1 MVTNFVSG
9 LNLVRLNL
17 WNILLSNVLN
27 REYLHL
33 QIRLLDSKLIEWKEE
48 KKQSELGNLVCF
60 SLLLAHL
67 KSSSYF
73 LLLFGRLKTKAEK
86 RHVEKCRNLKKTMK
100 TVQAKMPFFACFNSL
115 KFSLSLSLLSLF
127 LFEFSLSLAVSVPTH
142 KHTDKDYLYI
152 CITLPRYV
160 SKKVILHF
168 FSLSL
173 CHCHTLQQ
181 HQSFFCFC
189 K

>member
-1 MVTNFVSG
+1 M
-9 LNLVRLNL
+9 
-17 WNILLSNVLN
+17 
-27 REYLHL
+27 
-33 QIRLLDSKLIEWKEE
+33 
-48 KKQSELGNLVCF
+48 VCF

-115 KFSLSLSLLSLF
+115 KFSLSRCSHYFCSNSL
-127 LFEFSLSLAVSVPTH
+127 SLSLAVSVPTH

-173 CHCHTLQQ
+173 SLSLSHTSTTSIVFLLL
-181 HQSFFCFC
+181 
-189 K
+189 